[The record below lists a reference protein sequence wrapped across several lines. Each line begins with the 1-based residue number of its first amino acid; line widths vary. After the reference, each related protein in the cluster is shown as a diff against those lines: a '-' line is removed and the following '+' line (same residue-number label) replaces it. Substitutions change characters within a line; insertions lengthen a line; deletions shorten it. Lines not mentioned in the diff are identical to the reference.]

1 MGMGKLE
8 RQEIGDLLHDEV
20 LQDFAVCQMK
30 IQLCRKHMDAGRYE
44 EAAKELPRAEAAVE
58 VAIKK
63 TRTAI
68 AKLKDSPVTRNIA

>member
-1 MGMGKLE
+1 MDKLE
-8 RQEIGDLLHDEV
+8 LQKIGDMLHDEV

-30 IQLCRKHMDAGRYE
+30 IQLCRKLLDAGRYE
-44 EAAKELPRAEAAVE
+44 EAVKELPRAEAAVE
-58 VAIKK
+58 AAIKK